1 LADLTPHPAKANVLI
16 SLMDERPY
24 TQSLMLRLFADVG
37 VAGRKLLR
45 ATIDGIYPP
54 SCTGCGRQTAEPGA
68 LCGFCWNSIKFIEK
82 PFCAIYGT
90 PFSTELG
97 DGMISARA
105 IADPPPYARSRAA
118 VAYQGLA
125 LRFVHGLKFQD
136 RQDHA
141 RWMAKWMARAAPDLI
156 SDADVI
162 LPVPL
167 HWQRMV
173 SRRFNQSAL
182 LAQKLAQSADKPFA
196 PLALKRIKATVTQR
210 GLTAKERDA
219 NVKRAFIV
227 PENQS
232 IHVQGRRVLLIDDVI
247 TTGSTVAAATKALLR
262 AGASEVDVLAFA
274 MVLKQES

>member
-1 LADLTPHPAKANVLI
+1 M
-16 SLMDERPY
+16 SLMEELPQ
-24 TQSLMLRLFADVG
+24 TQGLVSRLFAE
-37 VAGRKLLR
+37 AGLAGKKALR
-45 ATIDGIYPP
+45 TAIDGIYPP

-68 LCGFCWNSIKFIEK
+68 LCGACWNSIKFIEK
-82 PFCAIYGT
+82 PYCAIYGT

-136 RQDHA
+136 RQDNA
-141 RWMAKWMARAAPDLI
+141 SWMAGWMARAAQDLI
-156 SDADVI
+156 NDADVI
-162 LPVPL
+162 VPVPL
-167 HWQRMV
+167 HWRRMV

-182 LAQKLAQSADKPFA
+182 LAQKLALSADKPFA
-196 PLALKRIKATVTQR
+196 PLALKRIKSTVTQR

-227 PENQS
+227 PENQM
-232 IHVQGRRVLLIDDVI
+232 INIQGRHVLLIDDVI
-247 TTGSTVAAATKALLR
+247 TTGSTVAEATKALLKV
-262 AGASEVDVLAFA
+262 GASNVDVLAFA
-274 MVLKQES
+274 MVLKHES